1 MPMVMTA
8 MPTGRNE
15 KNDRP
20 GKPCFC
26 SSSLTTRLGGV
37 PMSVSMP
44 PRLPA
49 KAKGMSSR
57 ELLNPPCAAML
68 TMIGIIS
75 ATVPVL
81 LTNAP
86 IADVASMT
94 SKNALVSL
102 PFAIPIIRLPAARAR
117 PVWSMAPPT
126 TKSPVIMMTT
136 DEEKP
141 ENASAGV
148 SMPERMSTTSAVKAT
163 MSLLKRPQM
172 NRAMVMAS
180 TMRVIVML
188 QTYDFSSTYSI
199 ILCLFSEIQ
208 QLLCLLLTQLRQ
220 DRDATESGSCD
231 TTESGS

>member
-1 MPMVMTA
+1 
-8 MPTGRNE
+8 
-15 KNDRP
+15 
-20 GKPCFC
+20 
-26 SSSLTTRLGGV
+26 
-37 PMSVSMP
+37 MSVSMP

-49 KAKGMSSR
+49 KAKGMSRR

-68 TMIGIIS
+68 TIIGIIR

-81 LTNAP
+81 LTKAP

-102 PFAIPIIRLPAARAR
+102 PFAMPIIRLPTARAR

-141 ENASAGV
+141 EKASDGV
-148 SMPERMSTTSAVKAT
+148 SMPERMSTTRAVKAT
-163 MSLLKRPQM
+163 MSLLRRPQM
-172 NRAMVMAS
+172 NRAMVTAS
-180 TMRVIVML
+180 TMRVIVIV

-208 QLLCLLLTQLRQ
+208 QLFCLLLICLAILALIDDDLVVQVDLLHRF
-220 DRDATESGSCD
+220 SGLS
-231 TTESGS
+231 